1 VRILN
6 LLWQT
11 LLKGLA
17 VVLPIAATVWLTYW
31 LLAGSEKAMHEL
43 LKWIFPGEGDPPYYF
58 YGMGILVA
66 LALIFIVG
74 LLMQAYLFR
83 MLFKLMDYL
92 FNKIPLLRSIYG
104 GLKDVADMLANQD
117 QKKKLNSAVV
127 VELNEDMRLLGLITR
142 DDLKDLPEGMDDETG
157 EGVAVYLPMSYQV
170 GGFTLFMPRS
180 KLQPV
185 DIPVDEALRFA
196 LTAGMSAQVEPGEDE
211 KPKPPSTIT
220 QLKLKEQLRHS
231 RRVQVGS
238 RLGPS
243 KDEEAD
249 EKQNG

>member
-1 VRILN
+1 MKLLN
-6 LLWQT
+6 FLWQT

-17 VVLPIAATVWLTYW
+17 VVLPLACTVYLTYW
-31 LLAGSEKAMHEL
+31 LLTASETAMREL
-43 LKWIFPGEGDPPYYF
+43 LKLVFPGPGDPPYYF
-58 YGMGILVA
+58 YGMGILAA
-66 LALIFIVG
+66 LALIFVVG

-92 FNKIPLLRSIYG
+92 FTKIPLLRSIYG

-142 DDLKDLPEGMDDETG
+142 DDLKDLPEGMSDDTVD
-157 EGVAVYLPMSYQV
+157 GVAVYLPMSYQV

-196 LTAGMSAQVEPGEDE
+196 LTAGMSAQAEEDVDE
-211 KPKPPSTIT
+211 KKAVSAST
-220 QLKLKEQLRHS
+220 QLKLKEHLSQS
-231 RRVQVGS
+231 RRVKV
-238 RLGPS
+238 
-243 KDEEAD
+243 DEAD
-249 EKQNG
+249 VSKKKEANE

>member
-1 VRILN
+1 MKLLMKLLN
-6 LLWQT
+6 FLWQT

-17 VVLPIAATVWLTYW
+17 VVLPVAATVWLTYW
-31 LLAGSEKAMHEL
+31 LFAGSEKAMHEL

-58 YGMGILVA
+58 YGMGILAA
-66 LALIFIVG
+66 LALIFVVG

-92 FNKIPLLRSIYG
+92 FTKIPLLRSIYG

-142 DDLKDLPEGMDDETG
+142 DDLKDLPEGMSDDG
-157 EGVAVYLPMSYQV
+157 GDGVAVYLPMSYQV

-196 LTAGMSAQVEPGEDE
+196 LTAGMSAQVEPGEEE
-211 KPKPPSTIT
+211 KERTPS
-220 QLKLKEQLRHS
+220 QLKLKEHLRHS
-231 RRVQVGS
+231 RRVNVRS
-238 RLGPS
+238 MPKGPAEQ
-243 KDEEAD
+243 EE
-249 EKQNG
+249 K